1 MTAKPETPYPT
12 VELVIGKFVDWLKHR
27 RELSEIRRMNRTDFD
42 MIAQD
47 LRVSPDDLDR
57 MVEAGPHSADEM
69 PKMLEALG
77 IDLDDLVRTKPLLVR
92 DMERVCA
99 LCRDKAQ
106 CHGDFA
112 AGTAAEHYKDYCPN
126 APTIEALGE
135 PVKH

>member
-1 MTAKPETPYPT
+1 MTAKQEPHHPT

-77 IDLDDLVRTKPLLVR
+77 IDLNDLVRTKPLLVR

-112 AGTAAEHYKDYCPN
+112 AGTAAEHYKEYCPN

-135 PVKH
+135 SVKH